1 MASLSSEF
9 VALIAR
15 AVNSDGIS
23 TTLKELFSV
32 LKLPES
38 ELILDN
44 VESIKEVLESVN
56 FELIPSLASGSLIS
70 ERILRSKNRPPIN
83 EEIARSEIS
92 NGENTFLEFKS
103 SMLYDHKKAKAV
115 PNLSI
120 NEYLSEDV
128 LLSCLKTI
136 AAFLTTDGGI
146 LYIGVE
152 DDGNCIGLEHDC
164 RIIGHKTF
172 DADKWQLK
180 LRSYFT
186 GRFKDGKVINDYV
199 DVTII
204 GINGVSVA
212 RLKVLPRRKLSFVID
227 KETKKPLLFRRQGN
241 QTAIVEIDEVEDFL
255 SIRALRI

>member
-1 MASLSSEF
+1 MESLSSEF
-9 VALIAR
+9 VALIAK

-32 LKLPES
+32 LRLPES

-44 VESIKEVLESVN
+44 VEAVKGVLESVD
-56 FELIPSLASGSLIS
+56 FELVPPLSSGSLTS

-83 EEIARSEIS
+83 EEIAKNEIAS
-92 NGENTFLEFKS
+92 GENTVLEFKS

-128 LLSCLKTI
+128 LLSCLKTV
-136 AAFLTTDGGI
+136 AAFLNTDGGI
-146 LYIGVE
+146 LYLGVE
-152 DDGNCIGLEHDC
+152 DDGHCIGLEHDC

-180 LRSYFT
+180 LRSFFT
-186 GRFKDGKVINDYV
+186 GRFKEGKVVNDYV
-199 DVTII
+199 DVII
-204 GINGVSVA
+204 VNVDGTAVA
-212 RLKVLPRRKLSFVID
+212 RLKILPRRKLSFVFD

-255 SIRALRI
+255 SVRTLRM

>member
-1 MASLSSEF
+1 MESLSSEF

-56 FELIPSLASGSLIS
+56 FELVPSLSSGSLTS
-70 ERILRSKNRPPIN
+70 ERILRSKNRPPVN
-83 EEIARSEIS
+83 DEIAKNEIAG
-92 NGENTFLEFKS
+92 GEGTVIEFKS
-103 SMLYDHKKAKAV
+103 SMLYDHKKAKTL
-115 PNLSI
+115 PNLPI
-120 NEYLSEDV
+120 NEYSSENV
-128 LLSCLKTI
+128 LHSCLKTI
-136 AAFLTTDGGI
+136 AAFLNSEGGV

-152 DDGNCIGLEHDC
+152 DDGHCIGLDHDC
-164 RIIGHKTF
+164 KIIGHKSF

-180 LRSYFT
+180 LRSFFT
-186 GRFKDGKVINDYV
+186 GRFKEGKVINDYV

-204 GINGVSVA
+204 EINGAFIA
-212 RLKVLPRRKLSFVID
+212 RLKILPRRKLSFVID
-227 KETKKPLLFRRQGN
+227 KDSKKPLLYRRQGN
-241 QTAIVEIDEVEDFL
+241 QTVIVEIDEVEEFL
-255 SIRALRI
+255 SFRALRT